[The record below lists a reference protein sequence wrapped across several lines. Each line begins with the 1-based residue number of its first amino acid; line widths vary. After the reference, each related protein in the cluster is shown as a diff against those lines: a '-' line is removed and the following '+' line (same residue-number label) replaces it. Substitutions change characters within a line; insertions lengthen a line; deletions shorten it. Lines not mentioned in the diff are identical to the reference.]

1 MPELSAPNS
10 TITSHADIINDK
22 IKEQNAKADQERF
35 MSELFAFLQR
45 KNDLILQQQFEQS
58 QASLK
63 TMAQDC
69 GYQDL
74 PTALN
79 LAKNARGQ
87 TALVKALQDQEFGIA
102 NTLLNSGARYDE
114 QAIAEYDI
122 AIDSERGR
130 EALANNTIRSPSS
143 YTPSDPQKLH
153 AVKEYGLVLGIEMT
167 SKDGTPSQR
176 AHIGPAYSLMTESV
190 NDYSKSCTNQ
200 AAKDDFKQIANAFN
214 FTNNVSKFQ
223 SSHPTGTPEAGKEL
237 SKRIQAG
244 GITTVPISCKG
255 HAMGLSFAP
264 VANDPNKGYLV
275 FTNRGEGAEKSGK
288 FGTQIYEV
296 DKRDITPEFINK
308 VMNGHFKGHS
318 HDEIM
323 RNIQQVTKGKESVC
337 HIQQSPQK
345 YDNCS
350 IVNAKSNIEG
360 ILLCQEA
367 NRRGGFDKVN
377 KAEIKERYKDFSDD
391 MKSKKV
397 QDLAKAITKDPE
409 NSDLKAL
416 AQGYLDKPGSK
427 FKHHLE
433 NAISEQP
440 SIRMKSS

>member
-244 GITTVPISCKG
+244 EITTVPISCKG